1 LTAATSRALTLGA
14 RRYPVVLPS
23 IRDPRLHVAAC
34 IISIHILGQV
44 GLHFRVTIP
53 QILAAMLT
61 CAVIEVALT
70 LRSSGAFVWPASAM
84 LTGSGVAL
92 ILRTT
97 DTKVGDPWGFTDWY
111 VFAIVAGLSLLTKYV
126 IQYRG
131 SHVFN
136 PSNVG
141 LVAAFLILGVERVQ
155 PLDFWWGPLD
165 GWLALAYL
173 IIIVG
178 GTLITRRLHL
188 LAMAATYWLTLAI
201 GVGGLAA
208 SGHCMTADWAFG
220 PVCGVDFWRTIVTS
234 PEVLIFLFFMLTDPK
249 TIPSGAVAR
258 IVFAASVG
266 ITSTL
271 FIAPQTTEWAA
282 KVGLLA
288 SLVAM
293 CALRPVFERFLPAP
307 RSELDRPVA
316 YARHLTGIGV
326 PGAPPLRR
334 VAWGGVAAL
343 ALVALGAGIVL
354 AGTPARTI
362 AGSSESVV
370 YLDPTLRVDP
380 GSIPPVTIDPAVT
393 SWNVDRVREQ
403 APGLALTL
411 ARNLAAENEA
421 FLRGDA
427 SLLPA
432 FDHGD
437 RLKELQAELDQ
448 AKTSGRTTIKRY
460 QFDSLFLTT
469 KLLKSQT
476 GLGMAFQATGTLTT
490 ETYDAG
496 GSLQSRQEAPFAS
509 MFVLRQ
515 VFGDDRW
522 FNVGVIPAS

>member
-1 LTAATSRALTLGA
+1 MTAATSRALTLGA
-14 RRYPVVLPS
+14 RRYPVVLPN

-34 IISIHILGQV
+34 IISIHILGQI

-53 QILAAMLT
+53 QILAAILT

-70 LRSSGAFVWPASAM
+70 LRSSGSFVWPASAM

-97 DTKVGDPWGFTDWY
+97 DTQVGDPWGTNDLY
-111 VFAIVAGLSLLTKYV
+111 IFAIVAALALLTKYV

-141 LVAAFLILGVERVQ
+141 LVAAFLILGVDRVQ

-165 GWLALAYL
+165 GWLVLAYA
-173 IIIVG
+173 IILVG

-188 LAMAATYWLTLAI
+188 LPMAIAYWVTLAVGI
-201 GVGGLAA
+201 GALSA

-220 PVCGVDFWRTIVTS
+220 PVCGVDFWRTILTS

-271 FIAPQTTEWAA
+271 FIAPTTTEWWA
-282 KVGLLA
+282 KVGLLG

-293 CALRPVFERFLPAP
+293 CTLRPVFERFLPAP
-307 RSELDRPVA
+307 RSELDHVVPYV
-316 YARHLTGIGV
+316 RHVTGIGTAGTS
-326 PGAPPLRR
+326 PRRR
-334 VAWGGVAAL
+334 VAWGAVAAI
-343 ALVALGAGIVL
+343 ALVAFGAGIVL

-362 AGSSESVV
+362 AGSTASLV
-370 YLDPTLRVDP
+370 YLDPSLRVEP
-380 GSIPPVTIDPAVT
+380 GSMPPVTIDPSVT
-393 SWNVDRVREQ
+393 SWNADRVQAQ
-403 APGLALTL
+403 APDLALTL
-411 ARNLAAENEA
+411 ARNLAAENQA
-421 FLRGDA
+421 LLRGDA
-427 SLLPA
+427 TLLPA

-437 RLKELQAELDQ
+437 RLKELQARLDQ
-448 AKTSGRTTIKRY
+448 AKSTGQTTIQRY
-460 QFDSLFLTT
+460 RFDHLFLTT
-469 KLLKSQT
+469 KLLKSQS
-476 GLGMAFQATGTLTT
+476 GLGMAFDGTGTVTQ
-490 ETYDAG
+490 ETYDASG
-496 GSLQSRQEAPFAS
+496 KLQSSTDAPFSS
-509 MFVLRQ
+509 MFVMRQ

>member
-1 LTAATSRALTLGA
+1 MTAATSRALTLGA
-14 RRYPVVLPS
+14 RRYPVVLPN

-34 IISIHILGQV
+34 IISIHILGQI

-53 QILAAMLT
+53 QILAAILT

-70 LRSSGAFVWPASAM
+70 LRSSGSFVWPASAM

-97 DTKVGDPWGFTDWY
+97 DTQVGDPWGTNDLY
-111 VFAIVAGLSLLTKYV
+111 IFAIVAALALLTKYV
-126 IQYRG
+126 IQHRG

-141 LVAAFLILGVERVQ
+141 LVAAFLILGVDRVQ

-165 GWLALAYL
+165 GWLVLAYA
-173 IIIVG
+173 IILVG

-188 LAMAATYWLTLAI
+188 LPMAIAYWVTLAVGI
-201 GVGGLAA
+201 GALSA

-220 PVCGVDFWRTIVTS
+220 PVCGVDFWRTILTS
-234 PEVLIFLFFMLTDPK
+234 PEVLIFLFFMLTDPR

-271 FIAPQTTEWAA
+271 FIAPTTTEWWA
-282 KVGLLA
+282 KVGLLG

-293 CALRPVFERFLPAP
+293 CTLRPVFERFLPAP
-307 RSELDRPVA
+307 RSELDHVVPYV
-316 YARHLTGIGV
+316 RHVTGIGTAGTS
-326 PGAPPLRR
+326 PRRR
-334 VAWGGVAAL
+334 VAWGAVAAI
-343 ALVALGAGIVL
+343 ALVAFGAGIVL

-362 AGSSESVV
+362 AGSTASLV
-370 YLDPTLRVDP
+370 YLDPSLRVEP
-380 GSIPPVTIDPAVT
+380 GSMPPVTIDPSVT
-393 SWNVDRVREQ
+393 SWNADRVQAQ
-403 APGLALTL
+403 APDLALTL
-411 ARNLAAENEA
+411 ARNLAAENQA
-421 FLRGDA
+421 LLRGEA
-427 SLLPA
+427 TLLPA

-437 RLKELQAELDQ
+437 RLKELQARLDQ
-448 AKTSGRTTIKRY
+448 AKSTGQTTIQRY
-460 QFDSLFLTT
+460 RFDHLFLTT

-476 GLGMAFQATGTLTT
+476 GLGMAFDGTGTVTQ
-490 ETYDAG
+490 ETYDASG
-496 GSLQSRQEAPFAS
+496 KLQSSTDAPFSS
-509 MFVLRQ
+509 MFVMRQ

>member
-1 LTAATSRALTLGA
+1 MTAATSRALTLGA
-14 RRYPVVLPS
+14 RRYPVVLPN

-34 IISIHILGQV
+34 IISIHILGQI

-53 QILAAMLT
+53 QILAAILT

-70 LRSSGAFVWPASAM
+70 LRSSGSFVWPASAM

-97 DTKVGDPWGFTDWY
+97 DTQVGDPWGTNDLY
-111 VFAIVAGLSLLTKYV
+111 IFAIVAALALLTKYV

-141 LVAAFLILGVERVQ
+141 LVAAFLILGVDRVQ

-165 GWLALAYL
+165 GWLVLAYA
-173 IIIVG
+173 IILVG

-188 LAMAATYWLTLAI
+188 LPMAIAYWVTLAVGI
-201 GVGGLAA
+201 GALSA

-220 PVCGVDFWRTIVTS
+220 PVCGADFWRTILTS

-271 FIAPQTTEWAA
+271 FIAPTTTEWWA
-282 KVGLLA
+282 KVGLLG

-293 CALRPVFERFLPAP
+293 CTLRPVFERFLPAP
-307 RSELDRPVA
+307 RSELDHVVPYV
-316 YARHLTGIGV
+316 RHMTGIGTAGSS
-326 PGAPPLRR
+326 PRRR
-334 VAWGGVAAL
+334 VAWGAVAAT
-343 ALVALGAGIVL
+343 ALVAFGAGIVL

-362 AGSSESVV
+362 AGSTASLV
-370 YLDPTLRVDP
+370 YLDPSLRVEP
-380 GSIPPVTIDPAVT
+380 GSMPPVTIDPSVT
-393 SWNVDRVREQ
+393 SWNADRVQAQ
-403 APGLALTL
+403 APDLALTL
-411 ARNLAAENEA
+411 ARNLAAENQA
-421 FLRGDA
+421 LLRGDA
-427 SLLPA
+427 TLLPA

-437 RLKELQAELDQ
+437 RLKELQARLDQ
-448 AKTSGRTTIKRY
+448 AKSTGQTTIQRY
-460 QFDSLFLTT
+460 RFDHLFLTT
-469 KLLKSQT
+469 KLLKSQS
-476 GLGMAFQATGTLTT
+476 GLGMAFDGTGTVTQ
-490 ETYDAG
+490 ETYDASG
-496 GSLQSRQEAPFAS
+496 KLQSSTDAPFSS
-509 MFVLRQ
+509 MFVMRQ

>member
-1 LTAATSRALTLGA
+1 MTAATSRALTLGA
-14 RRYPVVLPS
+14 GRYPVVLPN

-34 IISIHILGQV
+34 IISIHILGQI

-53 QILAAMLT
+53 QILAAILT

-70 LRSSGAFVWPASAM
+70 LRSSGSFVWPASAM

-97 DTKVGDPWGFTDWY
+97 DTQVGDPWGTNDLY
-111 VFAIVAGLSLLTKYV
+111 IFAIVAALALLTKYV

-141 LVAAFLILGVERVQ
+141 LVAAFLILGVDRVQ

-165 GWLALAYL
+165 GWLVLAYA
-173 IIIVG
+173 IILVG

-188 LAMAATYWLTLAI
+188 LPMAIAYWVTLAVGI
-201 GVGGLAA
+201 GALSA

-220 PVCGVDFWRTIVTS
+220 PVCGVDFWRTILTS

-271 FIAPQTTEWAA
+271 FIAPTTTEWWA
-282 KVGLLA
+282 KVGLLG

-293 CALRPVFERFLPAP
+293 CTLRPVFERFLPAP
-307 RSELDRPVA
+307 RSELDHVVPYV
-316 YARHLTGIGV
+316 RHVTGIGTAGSS
-326 PGAPPLRR
+326 PRRR
-334 VAWGGVAAL
+334 VAWGAVAAT
-343 ALVALGAGIVL
+343 ALVAFGAGIVL

-362 AGSSESVV
+362 AGSTASLV
-370 YLDPTLRVDP
+370 YLDPSLRVEP
-380 GSIPPVTIDPAVT
+380 GSMPPVTIDPSVT
-393 SWNVDRVREQ
+393 SWNADRVQAQ
-403 APGLALTL
+403 APDLALTL
-411 ARNLAAENEA
+411 ARNLAAENQA
-421 FLRGDA
+421 LLRGDA
-427 SLLPA
+427 TLLPA

-437 RLKELQAELDQ
+437 RLKELQARLDQ
-448 AKTSGRTTIKRY
+448 AKSTGQTTIQRY
-460 QFDSLFLTT
+460 RFDHLFLTT
-469 KLLKSQT
+469 KLLKSQS
-476 GLGMAFQATGTLTT
+476 GLGMAFDGTGTVTQ
-490 ETYDAG
+490 ETYDASG
-496 GSLQSRQEAPFAS
+496 KLQSSTDAPFSS
-509 MFVLRQ
+509 MFVMRQ

>member
-1 LTAATSRALTLGA
+1 MTAATSRALTLGA
-14 RRYPVVLPS
+14 RRYPVVLPN

-34 IISIHILGQV
+34 IISIHILGQI

-53 QILAAMLT
+53 QILAAILT
-61 CAVIEVALT
+61 CAVIEVVLT
-70 LRSSGAFVWPASAM
+70 LRSSGSFVWPASAM

-97 DTKVGDPWGFTDWY
+97 DTQVGDPWGTNDLY
-111 VFAIVAGLSLLTKYV
+111 IFAIVAALALLTKYV

-141 LVAAFLILGVERVQ
+141 LVAAFLILGVDRVQ

-165 GWLALAYL
+165 GWLVLAYA
-173 IIIVG
+173 IILVG

-188 LAMAATYWLTLAI
+188 LPMAIAYWVTLAVGI
-201 GVGGLAA
+201 GALSA

-220 PVCGVDFWRTIVTS
+220 PVCGVDFWRTILTS

-271 FIAPQTTEWAA
+271 FIAPTTTEWWA
-282 KVGLLA
+282 KVGLLG

-293 CALRPVFERFLPAP
+293 CTLRPVFERFLPAP
-307 RSELDRPVA
+307 RSELDHVVPYV
-316 YARHLTGIGV
+316 RHVTGIGTAGTS
-326 PGAPPLRR
+326 PRRR
-334 VAWGGVAAL
+334 VAWGAVAAI
-343 ALVALGAGIVL
+343 ALVAFGAGIVL

-362 AGSSESVV
+362 AGSTASLV
-370 YLDPTLRVDP
+370 YLDPSLRVEP
-380 GSIPPVTIDPAVT
+380 GSMPPVTIDPSVT
-393 SWNVDRVREQ
+393 SWNADRVQAQ
-403 APGLALTL
+403 APDLALTL
-411 ARNLAAENEA
+411 ARNLAAENQA
-421 FLRGDA
+421 LLRGDA
-427 SLLPA
+427 TLLPA

-437 RLKELQAELDQ
+437 RLKELQARLDQ
-448 AKTSGRTTIKRY
+448 AKSTGQTTIQRY
-460 QFDSLFLTT
+460 RFDHLFLTT
-469 KLLKSQT
+469 KLLKSQS
-476 GLGMAFQATGTLTT
+476 GLGMAFDGTGTVTQ
-490 ETYDAG
+490 ETYDASG
-496 GSLQSRQEAPFAS
+496 KLQSSTDAPFSS
-509 MFVLRQ
+509 MFVMRQ

>member
-14 RRYPVVLPS
+14 RRYPVVLPN

-34 IISIHILGQV
+34 IISIHVLGQV

-53 QILAAMLT
+53 QILAAILT
-61 CAVIEVALT
+61 CAVIEVVLT

-97 DTKVGDPWGFTDWY
+97 DTQVGDPWGTNDLY
-111 VFAIVAGLSLLTKYV
+111 IFAMVAGLSLLTKYV

-165 GWLALAYL
+165 GWLVLAYL

-188 LAMAATYWLTLAI
+188 LPMAITYWVTLAVGI
-201 GVGGLAA
+201 GALSA

-220 PVCGVDFWRTIVTS
+220 PICGVDFWRTIVTS

-293 CALRPVFERFLPAP
+293 CALRPVFERYLPAP
-307 RSELDRPVA
+307 RSELDQLVPYV
-316 YARHLTGIGV
+316 RHQAGIGRA
-326 PGAPPLRR
+326 GSRRR
-334 VAWGGVAAL
+334 VAWGGFAAV
-343 ALVALGAGIVL
+343 ALVAFGAGIVL

-362 AGSSESVV
+362 AGSSESLV
-370 YLDPTLRVDP
+370 YLDPSLRVEP
-380 GSIPPVTIDPAVT
+380 GTMPPVTIDPAVT
-393 SWNVDRVREQ
+393 SWNADRVRAQ
-403 APGLALTL
+403 APDLALTL
-411 ARNLAAENEA
+411 ARNLAVENQA
-421 FLRGDA
+421 LLRGDA

-437 RLKELQAELDQ
+437 RLKELQTRLDQ
-448 AKTSGRTTIKRY
+448 SKSTGQTTIQRY
-460 QFDSLFLTT
+460 RFDSLFLTT

-476 GLGMAFQATGTLTT
+476 GLGMAFDAKGTVTE
-490 ETYDAG
+490 ETYDASG
-496 GSLQSRQEAPFAS
+496 TLKSSTEAPFSS

-522 FNVGVIPAS
+522 FNVGVIPSS

>member
-1 LTAATSRALTLGA
+1 MTAATSRALTLGA

-34 IISIHILGQV
+34 IISIHILGQL
-44 GLHFRVTIP
+44 GLQFRVTIP
-53 QILAAMLT
+53 QILAAILT

-70 LRSSGAFVWPASAM
+70 LRSKGALVWPASAM

-97 DTKVGDPWGFTDWY
+97 DTKVGDPWGTNDLY
-111 VFAIVAGLSLLTKYV
+111 IFAIVAGAALLTKYV

-136 PSNVG
+136 PSNLG
-141 LVAAFLILGVERVQ
+141 LVAAFLLLGVERVQ

-165 GWLALAYL
+165 GWLVLAYA

-201 GVGGLAA
+201 GIGGLAA
-208 SGHCMTADWAFG
+208 SGHCMTTDWAFG
-220 PVCGVDFWRTIVTS
+220 PVCGADFWRTILTS

-249 TIPSGAVAR
+249 TIPAGNVGR
-258 IVFAASVG
+258 ILFAASVG

-271 FIAPQTTEWAA
+271 FIAPQTTEFGA

-293 CALRPVFERFLPAP
+293 CALRPVFDRFLPAP
-307 RSELDRPVA
+307 RSELDRLVP
-316 YARHLTGIGV
+316 YARHLAGIGAT
-326 PGAPPLRR
+326 GGSPLRK
-334 VAWGGVAAL
+334 
-343 ALVALGAGIVL
+343 VALGGLTVGVLIAFGAGIVL
-354 AGTPARTI
+354 AGSPARTI
-362 AGSSESVV
+362 AGATEGVV
-370 YLDPTLRVDP
+370 YLDPSLRVEAA
-380 GSIPPVTIDPAVT
+380 SIPAVSIDPSVT
-393 SWNVDRVREQ
+393 SWNADRVREQ
-403 APGLALTL
+403 APALALTL

-421 FLRGDA
+421 LLHGDA

-432 FDHGD
+432 IDHGD
-437 RLKELQAELDQ
+437 RLKELQTDLDQ
-448 AKTSGRTTIKRY
+448 ARTTGRTTIERY
-460 QFDSLFLTT
+460 HFDSLFLTV

-476 GLGMAFQATGTLTT
+476 GLGMAFQATGTRTE
-490 ETYDAG
+490 ETYDASG
-496 GSLQSRQEAPFAS
+496 ALQSRQDAPFAS
-509 MFVLRQ
+509 MFVMRQ
-515 VFGDDRW
+515 VLGDDRW
-522 FNVGVIPAS
+522 FNVGVIPSS

>member
-1 LTAATSRALTLGA
+1 MTAATSRALTLGA

-53 QILAAMLT
+53 QILAAILT
-61 CAVIEVALT
+61 CAVIELVLT

-92 ILRTT
+92 ILRTN
-97 DTKVGDPWGFTDWY
+97 DTQAGDPWGFTDWY

-141 LVAAFLILGVERVQ
+141 LVAAFLILGVDRVQ

-165 GWLALAYL
+165 GWLVLAYL

-188 LAMAATYWLTLAI
+188 LPMAIAYWVTLAVGI
-201 GVGGLAA
+201 GALAT

-220 PVCGVDFWRTIVTS
+220 PVCGVDFSRTILTS

-249 TIPSGAVAR
+249 TIPAGAVAR
-258 IVFAASVG
+258 IAFAVSVG

-271 FIAPQTTEWAA
+271 FIAPTTTEWWA
-282 KVGLLA
+282 KVGLLG

-293 CALRPVFERFLPAP
+293 CALRPVFERVFPAP
-307 RSELDRPVA
+307 RSELDRPVP
-316 YARHLTGIGV
+316 YVRRLTGIGAAGPRSLRPLV
-326 PGAPPLRR
+326 SGAIA
-334 VAWGGVAAL
+334 VF
-343 ALVALGAGIVL
+343 ALVAFGIGIVL

-370 YLDPTLRVDP
+370 YLDPSLRIEP
-380 GSIPPVTIDPAVT
+380 GSMPEVTIDSAVT
-393 SWNVDRVREQ
+393 SWNADRVRAE

-411 ARNLAAENEA
+411 ARNLAAENA
-421 FLRGDA
+421 ALLRGDA

-437 RLKELQAELDQ
+437 RLKELQTRVDA
-448 AKTSGRTTIKRY
+448 AKASGTTMIERY
-460 QFDSLFLTT
+460 RFDRLFLTT

-476 GLGMAFQATGTLTT
+476 GLGMAFDATGTVTQD
-490 ETYDAG
+490 TYDAG
-496 GSLQSRQEAPFAS
+496 GKLQSSTETPFS
-509 MFVLRQ
+509 STFVMRQ

>member
-1 LTAATSRALTLGA
+1 MTAATSRALTLGA
-14 RRYPVVLPS
+14 RRYPVVLPN

-34 IISIHILGQV
+34 IISIHILGQI

-53 QILAAMLT
+53 QILAAILT

-70 LRSSGAFVWPASAM
+70 LRSSGSFVWPASAM

-97 DTKVGDPWGFTDWY
+97 DTQVGDPWGTNDLY
-111 VFAIVAGLSLLTKYV
+111 IFAIVAALALLTKYV

-141 LVAAFLILGVERVQ
+141 LVAAFLILGVDRVQ

-165 GWLALAYL
+165 GWLVLAYA
-173 IIIVG
+173 IILVG

-188 LAMAATYWLTLAI
+188 LPMAIAYWVTLAVGI
-201 GVGGLAA
+201 GALSA

-220 PVCGVDFWRTIVTS
+220 PVCGVDFWRTILTS
-234 PEVLIFLFFMLTDPK
+234 PEVLIFLFFMLTDPR

-271 FIAPQTTEWAA
+271 FIAPTTTEWWA
-282 KVGLLA
+282 KVGLLG

-293 CALRPVFERFLPAP
+293 CTLRPVFERFLPAP
-307 RSELDRPVA
+307 RSELDHVVPYV
-316 YARHLTGIGV
+316 RHVTGIGTAGTS
-326 PGAPPLRR
+326 PRRR
-334 VAWGGVAAL
+334 VAWGAVAAI
-343 ALVALGAGIVL
+343 ALVAFGAGIVL

-362 AGSSESVV
+362 AGSTASLV
-370 YLDPTLRVDP
+370 YLDPSLRVEP
-380 GSIPPVTIDPAVT
+380 GSMPPVTIDPSVT
-393 SWNVDRVREQ
+393 SWNADRVQAQ
-403 APGLALTL
+403 APDLALTL
-411 ARNLAAENEA
+411 ARNLAAENQA
-421 FLRGDA
+421 LLRGDA
-427 SLLPA
+427 TLLPA

-437 RLKELQAELDQ
+437 RLKELQARLDQ
-448 AKTSGRTTIKRY
+448 AKSTGQTTIQRY
-460 QFDSLFLTT
+460 RFDHLFLTT
-469 KLLKSQT
+469 KLLKSQS
-476 GLGMAFQATGTLTT
+476 GLGMAFDGTGTVTQ
-490 ETYDAG
+490 ETYDASG
-496 GSLQSRQEAPFAS
+496 KLQSSTDAPFSS
-509 MFVLRQ
+509 MFVMRQ

>member
-14 RRYPVVLPS
+14 RRYPVVLPN

-34 IISIHILGQV
+34 IISIHILGQI

-53 QILAAMLT
+53 QILAAILT

-70 LRSSGAFVWPASAM
+70 LRSSGSFVWPASAM

-97 DTKVGDPWGFTDWY
+97 DTQVGDPWGTNDLY
-111 VFAIVAGLSLLTKYV
+111 IFAIVAALALLTKYV

-141 LVAAFLILGVERVQ
+141 LVAAFLILGVDRVQ

-165 GWLALAYL
+165 GWLVLAYA
-173 IIIVG
+173 IILVG

-188 LAMAATYWLTLAI
+188 LPMAIAYWVTLAVGI
-201 GVGGLAA
+201 GALSA

-220 PVCGVDFWRTIVTS
+220 PVCGVDFWRTILTS

-271 FIAPQTTEWAA
+271 FIAPTTTEWWA
-282 KVGLLA
+282 KVGLLG

-293 CALRPVFERFLPAP
+293 CTLRPVFERFLPAP
-307 RSELDRPVA
+307 RSELDHVVPYV
-316 YARHLTGIGV
+316 RHVTGIGTAGTS
-326 PGAPPLRR
+326 PRRR
-334 VAWGGVAAL
+334 VAWGAVAAI
-343 ALVALGAGIVL
+343 ALVAFGAGIVL

-362 AGSSESVV
+362 AGSTASLV
-370 YLDPTLRVDP
+370 YLDPSLRVEP
-380 GSIPPVTIDPAVT
+380 GSMPPVTIDPSVT
-393 SWNVDRVREQ
+393 SWNADRVQAQ
-403 APGLALTL
+403 APDLALTL
-411 ARNLAAENEA
+411 ARNLAAENQA
-421 FLRGDA
+421 LLRGDA
-427 SLLPA
+427 TLLPA

-437 RLKELQAELDQ
+437 RLKELQARLDQ
-448 AKTSGRTTIKRY
+448 AKSTGQTTIQRY
-460 QFDSLFLTT
+460 RFDHLFLTT
-469 KLLKSQT
+469 KLLKSQS
-476 GLGMAFQATGTLTT
+476 GLGMAFDGTGTVTQ
-490 ETYDAG
+490 ETYDASG
-496 GSLQSRQEAPFAS
+496 KLQSSTDAPFSS
-509 MFVLRQ
+509 MFVMRQ

>member
-1 LTAATSRALTLGA
+1 MTAATSRALTLGA

-53 QILAAMLT
+53 QILAAILT
-61 CAVIEVALT
+61 CAVIEVVLT

-97 DTKVGDPWGFTDWY
+97 DTQIGDPWGFTDWY
-111 VFAIVAGLSLLTKYV
+111 VFAIVAGLALLTKYV

-141 LVAAFLILGVERVQ
+141 LVAAFLILGVDRVE

-165 GWLALAYL
+165 GWLLLAYA

-188 LAMAATYWLTLAI
+188 LAMAATFWLTLAI
-201 GVGGLAA
+201 GIGGLAA

-249 TIPSGAVAR
+249 TIPSGSVAR
-258 IVFAASVG
+258 IAFAASVG
-266 ITSTL
+266 ISATL
-271 FIAPQTTEWAA
+271 FIAPQTTEWAT
-282 KVGLLA
+282 KVALLG

-293 CALRPVFERFLPAP
+293 CALRPVFERVFPAP
-307 RSELDRPVA
+307 RSELDHPTA
-316 YARHLTGIGV
+316 YARNLTGIG
-326 PGAPPLRR
+326 GDGNPLRR
-334 VAWGGVAAL
+334 VAWGAITVGV
-343 ALVALGAGIVL
+343 LVAFGAGIVL

-362 AGSSESVV
+362 AGEQASLV
-370 YLDPTLRVDP
+370 YLDPSLRVEP
-380 GSIPPVTIDPAVT
+380 GSMPSVTIDPAVT
-393 SWNVDRVREQ
+393 SWNADRVRVE

-411 ARNLAAENEA
+411 ARNLAAENQA
-421 FLRGDA
+421 LLRGDA

-437 RLKELQAELDQ
+437 RLRELQGKVDQ
-448 AKTSGRTTIKRY
+448 EKADGRITIERY
-460 QFDSLFLTT
+460 RFDRLFLTT

-476 GLGMAFQATGTLTT
+476 GLGMAFDATGTVTT
-490 ETYDAG
+490 ETYDNAG
-496 GSLQSRQEAPFAS
+496 TLISSADAPFDS
-509 MFVLRQ
+509 MFVMRQ

>member
-1 LTAATSRALTLGA
+1 MTAATSRALTLGA

-34 IISIHILGQV
+34 IISIHVLGQL
-44 GLHFRVTIP
+44 GLQFRVTIP
-53 QILAAMLT
+53 QILAAIIT
-61 CAVIEVALT
+61 CAVIEVSLT

-97 DTKVGDPWGFTDWY
+97 DTKVGDPWGTNDWY
-111 VFAIVAGLSLLTKYV
+111 VFAVVAGLALLTKYV
-126 IQYRG
+126 IKHRG

-165 GWLALAYL
+165 GWLVLAYA

-201 GVGGLAA
+201 GIGGLAA
-208 SGHCMTADWAFG
+208 SGHCMTTDWAFG
-220 PVCGVDFWRTIVTS
+220 PVCGTDFWRTILTS

-249 TIPSGAVAR
+249 TIPSGNVAR
-258 IVFAASVG
+258 IAFAASVG

-271 FIAPQTTEWAA
+271 FIAPQTTEFGA

-293 CALRPVFERFLPAP
+293 CVFRPVFDRFLPAP
-307 RSELDRPVA
+307 RSELDRVVP
-316 YARHLTGIGV
+316 YARHLAGIGAAGANPLRKAA
-326 PGAPPLRR
+326 PGALA
-334 VAWGGVAAL
+334 VV
-343 ALVALGAGIVL
+343 ALVAFGAGIVL
-354 AGTPARTI
+354 AGTPARSI
-362 AGSSESVV
+362 AGSSDSVV

-380 GSIPPVTIDPAVT
+380 ASIPSVSIDPSVT
-393 SWNVDRVREQ
+393 SWDVDRVRQQ
-403 APGLALTL
+403 AAGLALTL
-411 ARNLAAENEA
+411 ARNLAAEDEV
-421 FLRGDA
+421 LLHGDA

-432 FDHGD
+432 IDHGD
-437 RLKELQAELDQ
+437 RLKELQGAFDQ
-448 AKTSGRTTIKRY
+448 ARATGRTTIERY
-460 QFDSLFLTT
+460 RFDSLFLTV

-476 GLGMAFQATGTLTT
+476 GLGMAFQATGTQTE
-490 ETYDAG
+490 ETYDVNGAV
-496 GSLQSRQEAPFAS
+496 QSRREAPFSS
-509 MFVLRQ
+509 MFVMRQ

-522 FNVGVIPAS
+522 FNVGVIPGS

>member
-1 LTAATSRALTLGA
+1 MTAATSRALTLGA
-14 RRYPVVLPS
+14 RRYPVVLPN

-34 IISIHILGQV
+34 IISIHILGQI

-53 QILAAMLT
+53 QILAAILT

-70 LRSSGAFVWPASAM
+70 LRSSGSFVWPASAM

-97 DTKVGDPWGFTDWY
+97 DTQVGDPWGTNDLY
-111 VFAIVAGLSLLTKYV
+111 IFAIVAALALLTKYV

-141 LVAAFLILGVERVQ
+141 LVAAFLILGVDRVQ

-165 GWLALAYL
+165 GWLVLAYA
-173 IIIVG
+173 IILVG

-188 LAMAATYWLTLAI
+188 LPMAIAYWVTLAVGI
-201 GVGGLAA
+201 GALSA

-220 PVCGVDFWRTIVTS
+220 PVCGVDFWRTILTS
-234 PEVLIFLFFMLTDPK
+234 PEVLIFLIFMLTDPK

-258 IVFAASVG
+258 IDFAASVG

-271 FIAPQTTEWAA
+271 FIAPTTTEWA
-282 KVGLLA
+282 KVGLLG

-293 CALRPVFERFLPAP
+293 CTLRPVFERFLPAP
-307 RSELDRPVA
+307 RSELDHVVPYV
-316 YARHLTGIGV
+316 RHVTGIGTAGSS
-326 PGAPPLRR
+326 PRRR
-334 VAWGGVAAL
+334 VAWGAVAAT
-343 ALVALGAGIVL
+343 ALVAFGAGIVL

-362 AGSSESVV
+362 AGSTASLV
-370 YLDPTLRVDP
+370 YLDPSLRVEP
-380 GSIPPVTIDPAVT
+380 GSMPPVTIDPSVT
-393 SWNVDRVREQ
+393 SWNADRVQAQ
-403 APGLALTL
+403 APDLALTL
-411 ARNLAAENEA
+411 ARNLAAENQA
-421 FLRGDA
+421 LLRGEA
-427 SLLPA
+427 TLLPA

-437 RLKELQAELDQ
+437 RLKELQARLDQ
-448 AKTSGRTTIKRY
+448 AKSTGQTTIQRY
-460 QFDSLFLTT
+460 RFDHLFLTT

-476 GLGMAFQATGTLTT
+476 GLGMAFDGTGTVTQ
-490 ETYDAG
+490 ETYDASG
-496 GSLQSRQEAPFAS
+496 KLQSSTDAPFSS
-509 MFVLRQ
+509 MFVMRQ